1 MKTKILQTTHSN
13 MRITAK
19 DAGMIAGVE
28 TERTNT
34 IVVDEADSDSVWKVG
49 DDVDITAD
57 GDSTV

>member
-1 MKTKILQTTHSN
+1 MKTKILHITHSN
-13 MRITAK
+13 MRIIAK

-28 TERTNT
+28 TERTNS
-34 IVVDEADSDSVWKVG
+34 IVVDEASDSVWKVG